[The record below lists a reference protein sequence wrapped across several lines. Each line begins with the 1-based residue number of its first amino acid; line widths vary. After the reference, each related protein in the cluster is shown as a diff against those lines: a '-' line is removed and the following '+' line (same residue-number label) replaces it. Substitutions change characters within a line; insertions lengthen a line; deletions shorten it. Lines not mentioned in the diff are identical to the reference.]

1 MGVDLNQLMKAI
13 VLGFVQGL
21 TEWLPIS
28 STGHLRLAENG
39 LSLTVPVLFDVVL
52 HLGTLAVVIAFFRG
66 EVQKILSALKRLD
79 FKSDYGKFI
88 PLIVVGTI
96 PTIVLGLVF
105 HIFLEGAFNEIPVVA
120 TAFVLCGMVLYFA
133 KTGRE
138 KADEIG
144 FSEAFLIGVAQ
155 GVAVIPGLSRSGL
168 TVATALLLG
177 IRREKAF
184 KFSFLLSIP
193 AVIGALAL
201 TLYTES
207 KTLAA
212 SSLGLAEIA
221 VGTVVAMTV
230 GYFALKLLWKTLAK
244 GKFHFFAFY
253 CWAIGAFLAVALCL
267 HFF

>member
-1 MGVDLNQLMKAI
+1 MDLNQLMKAI
-13 VLGFVQGL
+13 VLGVIQGL

-28 STGHLRLAENG
+28 STGHLKIAEKA

-52 HLGTLAVVIAFFRG
+52 HMGTLAVIIAFFRSD
-66 EVQKILSALKRLD
+66 VQKILSALKRFD

-96 PTIVLGLVF
+96 PTLIIGLAFHLFLENVFQEISVIAVAFIACGLV
-105 HIFLEGAFNEIPVVA
+105 
-120 TAFVLCGMVLYFA
+120 LYLA
-133 KTGRE
+133 KAGGE

-144 FSEAFLIGVAQ
+144 FSEAFLMGVAQ

-168 TVATALLLG
+168 TIAVALLLG
-177 IRREKAF
+177 IRREKTF

-207 KTLAA
+207 KALAT

-221 VGTVVAMTV
+221 VGTVVAMIV
-230 GYFALKLLWKTLAK
+230 GFFALKLLWKTLAK
-244 GKFHFFAFY
+244 GKFHLFAFY

>member
-1 MGVDLNQLMKAI
+1 VDLIQLMKAI
-13 VLGFVQGL
+13 VLGVVQGL

-28 STGHLRLAENG
+28 STGHLKIAEKA
-39 LSLTVPVLFDVVL
+39 LSLTVPVLFDVVI
-52 HLGTLAVVIAFFRG
+52 HLGTLAVIIAFFRSD
-66 EVQKILSALKRLD
+66 VQKILLALKRLD
-79 FKSDYGKFI
+79 FRSNYGKFI

-96 PTIVLGLVF
+96 PTLIIGLAFHLFLENVFQEISVIAVAFIACGLV
-105 HIFLEGAFNEIPVVA
+105 
-120 TAFVLCGMVLYFA
+120 LYLA
-133 KTGRE
+133 KAGGE

-144 FSEAFLIGVAQ
+144 FSEAFLMGVAQ

-168 TVATALLLG
+168 TITVALLLG
-177 IRREKAF
+177 IRRDKAF

-207 KTLAA
+207 KALAT

-221 VGTVVAMTV
+221 VATVLAMAV

-244 GKFHFFAFY
+244 GKFHLFAFY
-253 CWAIGAFLAVALCL
+253 CWALGVFLAIALYL
-267 HFF
+267 HVF

>member
-1 MGVDLNQLMKAI
+1 MGLNQLIEAI
-13 VLGFVQGL
+13 VLGVIQGL

-28 STGHLRLAENG
+28 STAHLKIAEKALG
-39 LSLTVPVLFDVVL
+39 LTVPVLFDVVL
-52 HLGTLAVVIAFFRG
+52 HLGTLAVVIAFFRRD
-66 EVQKILSALKRLD
+66 VQKILSALKRLD
-79 FKSDYGKFI
+79 FRSDYGKFI

-96 PTIVLGLVF
+96 PTMIIGLAF
-105 HIFLEGAFNEIPVVA
+105 HLFLENVIQEISFIAVAFIA
-120 TAFVLCGMVLYFA
+120 CGVMLFFA
-133 KTGRE
+133 KAGRE
-138 KADEIG
+138 KVDEIG

-168 TVATALLLG
+168 TITVALLLG

-193 AVIGALAL
+193 AVVGALAL

-207 KTLAA
+207 KALA
-212 SSLGLAEIA
+212 SLGLAEIA
-221 VGTVVAMTV
+221 VGTVVAMIV

-244 GKFHFFAFY
+244 GKFHLFAFY

>member
-1 MGVDLNQLMKAI
+1 MKAI
-13 VLGFVQGL
+13 VLGVIQGL

-28 STGHLRLAENG
+28 STGHLKIAEKA

-52 HLGTLAVVIAFFRG
+52 HLGTLAVVIAFFRSD
-66 EVQKILSALKRLD
+66 VQKILSALKSLD

-96 PTIVLGLVF
+96 PTMIMGLAF
-105 HIFLEGAFNEIPVVA
+105 HPFLENVIQEISFIAVAFIA
-120 TAFVLCGMVLYFA
+120 CGVMLFIA
-133 KTGRE
+133 KAGRE

-168 TVATALLLG
+168 TIAVALFLG

-201 TLYTES
+201 TFFTES
-207 KTLAA
+207 KALAA

-221 VGTVVAMTV
+221 VGTVVAMIV

-244 GKFHFFAFY
+244 GKFHLFAFY
-253 CWAIGAFLAVALCL
+253 CLAIGAFLAVALCL

>member
-1 MGVDLNQLMKAI
+1 VKIAEKA
-13 VLGFVQGL
+13 LG
-21 TEWLPIS
+21 
-28 STGHLRLAENG
+28 
-39 LSLTVPVLFDVVL
+39 LTVPVLFDVVL
-52 HLGTLAVVIAFFRG
+52 HLGTLAVVIAFFRRD
-66 EVQKILSALKRLD
+66 VQKILSALKRLD
-79 FKSDYGKFI
+79 FRSDYGKFI

-96 PTIVLGLVF
+96 PTMIIGLAF
-105 HIFLEGAFNEIPVVA
+105 HLFLENVIQEISFIAVAFIA
-120 TAFVLCGMVLYFA
+120 CGVMLFFA
-133 KTGRE
+133 KAGRE
-138 KADEIG
+138 KVDEIG

-168 TVATALLLG
+168 TITVALLLG

-193 AVIGALAL
+193 AVVGALAL

-207 KTLAA
+207 KALA
-212 SSLGLAEIA
+212 SLGLAEIA
-221 VGTVVAMTV
+221 VGTVVAMIV

-244 GKFHFFAFY
+244 GKFHLFAFY